1 MFETTMDIIFWDFL
15 ILYQT
20 LFSPQVRSSVII
32 SNKHGIYELP
42 HELRNDL
49 RLSKLG
55 NIKISKLHKIIAWCS
70 VNTSKKFLK
79 NKNWTLPVGRY
90 FTEKLRFAWNI
101 LARIVDMLKALPAL
115 SAITV
120 CTQARNPEFIFEN
133 RKAKHC
139 ETF

>member
-1 MFETTMDIIFWDFL
+1 MFDIIFV
-15 ILYQT
+15 
-20 LFSPQVRSSVII
+20 SPQLKRIVII
-32 SNKHGIYELP
+32 GNKHGIYELP

-49 RLSKLG
+49 RLRKLG
-55 NIKISKLHKIIAWCS
+55 NIKISKLHRIIAWCS

-90 FTEKLRFAWNI
+90 FTEKLQFAWNI